1 MKMKIIIS
9 PAKKMKND
17 PELLQFRDYPVFLE
31 KTEILMDW
39 IRSLSYEEAKR
50 VWKCNDKI
58 AEQNFERFARMDLKK
73 NLTPAILS
81 YEGIQYQYMAPAVFE
96 EKAVDYIQE
105 HLRIL
110 SGFYGVLKPLDGVTP
125 YRLEMQAKI
134 PEGESKIGAKDLY
147 AFWGRTICDEVL
159 RDERA
164 ALNENNG
171 RDGHNGHD
179 GRNGHNGTK
188 KDRTNTIINLAS
200 KEYSRCVEAYLGP
213 EDRFLTC
220 VFGEISD
227 GKVKQKG
234 TFAKMARGE
243 MVRFLAQR
251 QAEDPEEMKAF
262 DRLGYRFSQ
271 EYSSENEYV
280 FLKEETEG
288 DK

>member
-9 PAKKMKND
+9 PAKKMNND
-17 PELLQFRDYPVFLE
+17 PDLLQFRDYPVFLE

-58 AEQNFERFARMDLKK
+58 AEQNFDRFARMDLKK

-81 YEGIQYQYMAPAVFE
+81 YEGLQYQYMAPAVFE

-220 VFGEISD
+220 VFGELSD

-280 FLKEETEG
+280 FLKEEREG

>member
-17 PELLQFRDYPVFLE
+17 PDLLQFRDYPVFLE

-164 ALNENNG
+164 ALNGNNG
-171 RDGHNGHD
+171 YGGHNA
-179 GRNGHNGTK
+179 HNGTK
-188 KDRTNTIINLAS
+188 KDCTNTIINLAS

-220 VFGEISD
+220 VFGELSD

-280 FLKEETEG
+280 ILKEEREG